1 MELSRLYNAFA
12 SCSSLESVSLKAAFV
27 LPQLVLQRPR
37 RKSSDAENRILLE
50 KRLKQW
56 EEGDFE
62 ELLNEGRAI
71 QSYLKKCSP
80 KRRGKPSLSHS
91 FANLIFNG
99 KVTEA
104 LQLLSTRKRGRLLS
118 LKDVVPSN
126 SSQQLVKQILKEKHP
141 PSQQVNPDNVIPLSH
156 DRDVHPVIY
165 QHIDASLI
173 RKTSLRI
180 RGAAGP
186 SGLNAHSWRRLCTS
200 FRAASDNL
208 CHSLAEMT
216 KRLCTEFVDPKI
228 LLPFLASR
236 LVALDKNPGVRPIG
250 VGETVRRL
258 VTKAVLHVLRHDILD
273 SVGVHQLCAGQTG
286 GVESAIHTVQ
296 EIFKVSEAALLVDA
310 SNAFNSMNRA
320 TALANVRSLCPSL
333 AKLLINC
340 YRESSDLYID
350 GEVIQSQ
357 EGTTQGDPLP
367 MPFYALVTIPLI
379 KSLPNTVKQVWYA
392 DDGTALGSVRHL
404 RNWWNELNSI
414 GPSFGYFPNAVKTW
428 LVVKRINN

>member
-1 MELSRLYNAFA
+1 MT
-12 SCSSLESVSLKAAFV
+12 
-27 LPQLVLQRPR
+27 QT
-37 RKSSDAENRILLE
+37 
-50 KRLKQW
+50 
-56 EEGDFE
+56 
-62 ELLNEGRAI
+62 
-71 QSYLKKCSP
+71 YLKKCSP

-99 KVTEA
+99 KVTKA
-104 LQLLSTRKRGRLLS
+104 LQLLSTHKQGRLLS

-126 SSQQLVKQILKEKHP
+126 SSQQLVKQILKDKHP

-173 RKTSLRI
+173 RKTSLHI
-180 RGAAGP
+180 KGAASP

-208 CHSLAEMT
+208 FHSLAEMT

-236 LVALDKNPGVRPIG
+236 LIALDKNPGVRPIS
-250 VGETVRRL
+250 VAETVRRL

-273 SVGVHQLCAGQTG
+273 SVGAHQLCAGQTG
-286 GVESAIHTVQ
+286 GVESAVHTVQ
-296 EIFKVSEAALLVDA
+296 EIFKVSEAALLVGA
-310 SNAFNSMNRA
+310 SNAFNSMNRT
-320 TALANVRSLCPSL
+320 TALANVTSLCPSL

-340 YRESSDLYID
+340 YRDLYID

-357 EGTTQGDPLP
+357 EGTTQGDPLS
-367 MPFYALVTIPLI
+367 MPFYALATIPLI
-379 KSLPNTVKQVWYA
+379 KSLPNHIKQVWYA

-414 GPSFGYFPNAVKTW
+414 GPSFGYFPNAEKTW
-428 LVVKRINN
+428 LVVKDDQQLEAEALFHDTDINITCSGRPHLGVPLGTQQYKDHFIFEKVSEWVKELRTLSTINIIPHFLYTDY